1 MRYTRFIAAVVALLV
16 ATSCIVDDIDNPVIP
31 NHSGDKITVVGRIT
45 RFDDHVVD
53 TRSTKDS
60 ETEGMLYNMAV
71 ALFPINKEGKIGDCA
86 LFEYKE
92 GSEVLFT
99 IDRQVQNDNNEYIYK
114 TDTPYVMYVFAN
126 CTALKD
132 FNESKTLEE
141 MKQVVTE
148 VKGIDIPENGFPM
161 IGSLGDTVTPEGD
174 GKTFILK
181 PGKAADPDLPT
192 IDGTPSEL
200 LTIPLE
206 AMFAKVNFTIKV
218 TADEDIPDKLASR
231 FVLNS
236 YTVSNVPN
244 NVDFKKDNDNDEVIA
259 ESFER
264 TKVTSISNVA
274 IGANTVTFTFYL
286 PERFLKGTIDP
297 ESYEYPFGELNN
309 DGTITKVTGYSYLR
323 DEDKRYA
330 QRFKPE
336 LVNGKNATCVTLAG
350 EYRDHQNHLYDVKY
364 KIYLGEDNYG
374 NFDVQRNREY
384 FNYIT
389 IRGISATNDMT
400 DLENRVSI
408 DHRVDVE
415 RKSPVIISLRRET
428 LLDSHIEVRPMRIRK
443 SEEVDNMDELINA
456 VKVEVVNPTTTNWM
470 RLERGYGIGT
480 DAQGKGIYITS
491 GVSEGKR
498 KYFTYNLVNGLSVD
512 GKKADTSNY
521 SLYNSTSVVVP
532 LNEAGESIWIYVD
545 ENTNAADKD
554 GFRSGTLRVTCGV
567 ILDDGTFKPTSV
579 DGTVL
584 STDYVIS
591 QHALFPVTYNGHT
604 YNIEYEEE
612 YLHNFDAED
621 TYGQTEE
628 NGMAWGMNGDQL
640 SSTYKAF
647 FVEGSIADGII
658 NSYISGAKLYYDFY
672 LTRDIDK
679 SYATRRDNA
688 GFQFTTEIAGIIDNA
703 HMIKSL
709 GNPTTVYN
717 QAGYNTDPND
727 DIKTLTLADKPRS
740 AIEYCLNKNKRN
752 ADGTLISS
760 SSSSGL
766 NTDMVVWYLPAID
779 EIENIMMGAYTDFL
793 VFQDKPYWSSQ
804 PAFYR
809 GYGIYQSFSYANEK
823 EDYYFDDKTS
833 ARATKVVYSSSTGFG
848 NISSGVDGYQQIMD
862 MYVTIFDMFNPDPPK
877 YTQVTSDNFKYTT
890 QRGNNVTIEKMTDK
904 KPHPGNM
911 LRTQKARVRCVRKA
925 N

>member
-16 ATSCIVDDIDNPVIP
+16 ATSCIVDDIDNPVMP

-86 LFEYKE
+86 LFEYKV

-99 IDRQVQNDNNEYIYK
+99 IDRQVQNDNNEYIYA

-218 TADEDIPDKLASR
+218 TADQDIPDKLASR

-297 ESYEYPFGELNN
+297 ESYAYPFGELNN
-309 DGTITKVTGYSYLR
+309 DGTITTVTGYSNLR

-350 EYRDHQNHLYDVKY
+350 EYRDHQNHPYDVKY

-480 DAQGKGIYITS
+480 DAEGKGIYITS

-521 SLYNSTSVVVP
+521 SLYNTTSVVVP

-567 ILDDGTFKPTSV
+567 IQNNDTSTFQPTSV

-591 QHALFPVTYNGHT
+591 QHNLFPVTYNGHT

-628 NGMAWGMNGDQL
+628 NGMAWGLDGEPL
-640 SSTYKAF
+640 SNEHQALYIDKA
-647 FVEGSIADGII
+647 G
-658 NSYISGAKLYYDFY
+658 ISGFTSIVQNVIIPYYSPYYDYY
-672 LTRDIDK
+672 LPDDLDHVDASVLSDENKKKITHDRQ
-679 SYATRRDNA
+679 
-688 GFQFTTEIAGIIDNA
+688 GFAFCNEIVA
-703 HMIKSL
+703 HLS
-709 GNPTTVYN
+709 G
-717 QAGYNTDPND
+717 ND
-727 DIKTLTLADKPRS
+727 DNSDDISILDLATSPDS
-740 AIEYCLNKNKRN
+740 AIEYCLNRNKRN
-752 ADGTLISS
+752 ADGTIS
-760 SSSSGL
+760 
-766 NTDMVVWYLPAID
+766 NVNWYLPAID
-779 EIENIMMGAYTDFL
+779 EMEDIVMGGYTDFI
-793 VFQDKPYWSSQ
+793 VFQAQDYWSSQ
-804 PAFYR
+804 PAYYQNAVHYNVLIQR
-809 GYGIYQSFSYANEK
+809 GGSYMTDNP
-823 EDYYFDDKTS
+823 YY
-833 ARATKVVYSSSTGFG
+833 ARATSVEYLGGGADNPLNYDIKHSKMNNYYQVLRINGLGQSDSYLSDIPNNGYSISYLWYSWSYPKYST
-848 NISSGVDGYQQIMD
+848 DAGYQPR
-862 MYVTIFDMFNPDPPK
+862 T
-877 YTQVTSDNFKYTT
+877 
-890 QRGNNVTIEKMTDK
+890 EK
-904 KPHPGNM
+904 N
-911 LRTQKARVRCVRKA
+911 RIRCVRKA